1 MQPHPPAGNE
11 AARRAAQGHGCQEIL
26 SPDPAAGGQIGGFA
40 LEISFLSTPESH
52 AWQQD
57 EAPYHGSTNGTKW
70 CCHCAVPTHA
80 LHASPVFS
88 PLSLSHQF
96 EDEILAICLEM
107 LDINPKFLRDQNLD
121 CSRRNDPVYI
131 GRVVSA
137 MVSAAGLCKPTL
149 CSTCNAQA
157 HSVLLHHSRVHA
169 GAILAPWLHASR
181 CSSCIPPCC
190 LTSGNK
196 SKLEEGTPLSLP
208 LGTAPCPFVPRD
220 CTVPSPHVTPQ
231 VNCNDEDHGVLLG
244 RWDNHYED
252 GMSPMAWIG
261 SVDILKRWRRLGC
274 QPVKYGQCWVFAAVA
289 CTGEHSPQ
297 PLCSPPRAT
306 CHPMC
311 TAGRVTV
318 SSPLLLS
325 N

>member
-1 MQPHPPAGNE
+1 M
-11 AARRAAQGHGCQEIL
+11 AARI
-26 SPDPAAGGQIGGFA
+26 
-40 LEISFLSTPESH
+40 
-52 AWQQD
+52 
-57 EAPYHGSTNGTKW
+57 
-70 CCHCAVPTHA
+70 
-80 LHASPVFS
+80 PV
-88 PLSLSHQF
+88 Q
-96 EDEILAICLEM
+96 
-107 LDINPKFLRDQNLD
+107 
-121 CSRRNDPVYI
+121 
-131 GRVVSA
+131 
-137 MVSAAGLCKPTL
+137 
-149 CSTCNAQA
+149 
-157 HSVLLHHSRVHA
+157 LLHPSMLPNN
-169 GAILAPWLHASR
+169 G
-181 CSSCIPPCC
+181 
-190 LTSGNK
+190 GNK
-196 SKLEEGTPLSLP
+196 NKLEEGTPLSLP
-208 LGTAPCPFVPRD
+208 LGTAPCPFVPRG

-306 CHPMC
+306 CHPTC